1 MSDNNLRLQVIL
13 NAVDKLTR
21 PFRSAQASSREL
33 AAAVKKSRDAIKQLD
48 QAGSSLDSFRKLQA
62 ENQKLGDRLNYARQ
76 RANLLSQ
83 ELGAMGPPS
92 QRQVVALGRQRLAV
106 QRLEERQ
113 KKLQQ
118 QTALVRAELYRAGI
132 SAKDDAGATARLA
145 RETSRYNQEL
155 SKQEA
160 RLKRLGEAQRRMNA
174 ARASYARSLEVRDR
188 IAGAGATTTAAGLA
202 MGAPVMAAV
211 KSFTS
216 MEDAMKGVAK
226 QVNGL
231 RDDNGNRTARF
242 YEMQDAIK
250 AASEQLPMENGAV
263 DFAAL
268 VEGGARMNVANP
280 DDSWEDQ
287 KRDLLAFASTAAK
300 AATAFE
306 LPADEL
312 SESLGKI
319 AQLYKIPT
327 RNIEQLGDAL
337 NYLDDNAMSK
347 GADIIDVMQRLG
359 GVADRLDYRK
369 AAALGS
375 TFLTLG
381 AAPEVAAS
389 AANAMVRE
397 LSIATMQSKSF
408 FEGMNLLKLN
418 PEVIEKQMTKDA
430 MGTIQRVLEKVNALP
445 QDKRLSA
452 MTMLF
457 GKEFGDDAAKLAN
470 NLPELQR
477 QLKLTAGNDALG
489 SMQKES
495 DINKDSLSAQWLLV
509 KTGAQNTFS
518 SLGETLRQ
526 PLMDILYTVK
536 SVTGALRRWVE
547 ANPELTG
554 TLMKASAVVAAVT
567 VGLGTLAVALA
578 AVLGP
583 LAVIR
588 LGFSVLGIKTLS
600 SVITITRKDGD
611 SHRFTLADRG
621 AYTGVIA
628 SWLHTREP
636 AKNES
641 TTVKRK
647 RRTKKQKKEPEA
659 KQGDYLVGTDENVLV
674 LNRTY
679 ANRSNAERAAKMQW
693 ERLQRGVASFSL
705 QLAEGRAD
713 LYTEMP
719 VKVSGFKQ
727 PIDDAEWTITTLTHT
742 VSHDNGFTT
751 SLELEVRIDDFEME

>member
-132 SAKDDAGATARLA
+132 SANDGASATARIT
-145 RETSRYNQEL
+145 RETMRYNRQL
-155 SKQEA
+155 SEQEA
-160 RLKRLGEAQRRMNA
+160 RLRRVGEQQRKMHA
-174 ARASYARSLEVRDR
+174 ARGAYVRRLEVRDR

-211 KSFTS
+211 KSYTS

-327 RNIEQLGDAL
+327 RREKSWHKTTVGEVVKEI
-337 NYLDDNAMSK
+337 
-347 GADIIDVMQRLG
+347 
-359 GVADRLDYRK
+359 
-369 AAALGS
+369 AARHKLKMALGKDLS
-375 TFLTLG
+375 DKPVEHIDQTNESDGSFLMRLARQYG
-381 AAPEVAAS
+381 AIAS
-389 AANAMVRE
+389 VKN
-397 LSIATMQSKSF
+397 
-408 FEGMNLLKLN
+408 GNLLFIRQGQGKSATGK
-418 PEVIEKQMTKDA
+418 P
-430 MGTIQRVLEKVNALP
+430 LP
-445 QDKRLSA
+445 
-452 MTMLF
+452 
-457 GKEFGDDAAKLAN
+457 
-470 NLPELQR
+470 
-477 QLKLTAGNDALG
+477 
-489 SMQKES
+489 
-495 DINKDSLSAQWLLV
+495 
-509 KTGAQNTFS
+509 
-518 SLGETLRQ
+518 
-526 PLMDILYTVK
+526 
-536 SVTGALRRWVE
+536 
-547 ANPELTG
+547 
-554 TLMKASAVVAAVT
+554 
-567 VGLGTLAVALA
+567 
-578 AVLGP
+578 
-583 LAVIR
+583 
-588 LGFSVLGIKTLS
+588 
-600 SVITITRKDGD
+600 VITITRKDGD

-636 AKNES
+636 AKKES

-742 VSHDNGFTT
+742 VSPDNGFTT

>member
-21 PFRSAQASSREL
+21 PFRAAQASSKEL
-33 AAAVKKSRDAIKQLD
+33 AGAIRNSRDALKQLN
-48 QAGSSLDSFRKLQA
+48 QAGNSLEKFRKLQA
-62 ENQKLGDRLNYARQ
+62 DNKKLGDRLNYARQ
-76 RANLLSQ
+76 KANLLSS
-83 ELGAMGPPS
+83 ELEAMEQPS
-92 QRQVVALGRQRLAV
+92 QRHLVALGRQTLAV
-106 QRLEERQ
+106 QRLEEQQ
-113 KKLQQ
+113 KYLQK

-211 KSFTS
+211 KSYTS

-250 AASEQLPMENGAV
+250 GASEQLPMENGAV

-347 GADIIDVMQRLG
+347 GADIIDVMQRL
-359 GVADRLDYRK
+359 
-369 AAALGS
+369 ALGKDLS
-375 TFLTLG
+375 NKPVDHIDQTNESDGSFLMRLARQYG
-381 AAPEVAAS
+381 AIAS
-389 AANAMVRE
+389 VKN
-397 LSIATMQSKSF
+397 
-408 FEGMNLLKLN
+408 GNLLFIRQGQGKSASGK
-418 PEVIEKQMTKDA
+418 P
-430 MGTIQRVLEKVNALP
+430 LP
-445 QDKRLSA
+445 
-452 MTMLF
+452 
-457 GKEFGDDAAKLAN
+457 
-470 NLPELQR
+470 
-477 QLKLTAGNDALG
+477 
-489 SMQKES
+489 
-495 DINKDSLSAQWLLV
+495 
-509 KTGAQNTFS
+509 
-518 SLGETLRQ
+518 
-526 PLMDILYTVK
+526 
-536 SVTGALRRWVE
+536 
-547 ANPELTG
+547 
-554 TLMKASAVVAAVT
+554 
-567 VGLGTLAVALA
+567 
-578 AVLGP
+578 
-583 LAVIR
+583 
-588 LGFSVLGIKTLS
+588 
-600 SVITITRKDGD
+600 VITITRKDGD

-636 AKNES
+636 EKKES

-742 VSHDNGFTT
+742 VSPDNGFTT
-751 SLELEVRIDDFEME
+751 SLELEVKIDDFEIE